1 MKKKK
6 KKKTF
11 YQMKSL
17 GSAENL
23 SIHDSKMNKQEQ
35 TDKKKNKKY
44 KKIKERNGEKWK
56 SIQSTIHFCHK

>member
-44 KKIKERNGEKWK
+44 KKIKERNGEK
-56 SIQSTIHFCHK
+56 